1 MTVEGA
7 LELLRNAV
15 LVTAWLSGPV
25 IFTALV
31 VGVLIGVMQTVV
43 QVNEAS
49 LSFVVKLL
57 AVCACLAFLG
67 PRLLARTIDYT
78 KTTIGSIAD
87 VVK

>member
-1 MTVEGA
+1 MTVDGA

-15 LVTAWLSGPV
+15 IVAAWLSGPV
-25 IFTALV
+25 IMTALV
-31 VGVLIGVMQTVV
+31 VGLFMGVLQTVV

-57 AVCACLAFLG
+57 AVCVCLGFLG

-78 KTTIGSIAD
+78 RTTMGSIAD
-87 VVK
+87 VVR